1 MTKLDSMQLYRV
13 YHHQTR
19 LWISAMPKASS
30 ISLSPRQA
38 TPRVLGAE
46 AKNINPI
53 ATAVIIAT
61 ASAAIGYVVNFATE
75 RREVELT
82 HINAQIE
89 HLYGPLY
96 SLSEANDR
104 AWKAYSNEYWNER
117 LQARRGYFNLNDSD
131 PPTKEQISSWRAWMT
146 NVFQPLNLQM
156 EKIIIENAQLAQG
169 GHVHPVF
176 EQLVAHTEAYK
187 VTIKS
192 WENEKSLSPLRK
204 DNTALID
211 FPTSTF
217 GPCVRSVY
225 FALVSA

>member
-19 LWISAMPKASS
+19 LWISAMPKPSS

-38 TPRVLGAE
+38 TPSVLGAE

-61 ASAAIGYVVNFATE
+61 ASAVIGYVVNFATE

-131 PPTKEQISSWRAWMT
+131 PPYEGADFK
-146 NVFQPLNLQM
+146 
-156 EKIIIENAQLAQG
+156 LARVDDECLPAAKPANG
-169 GHVHPVF
+169 
-176 EQLVAHTEAYK
+176 
-187 VTIKS
+187 
-192 WENEKSLSPLRK
+192 K
-204 DNTALID
+204 DN
-211 FPTSTF
+211 
-217 GPCVRSVY
+217 Y
-225 FALVSA
+225 